1 MDTSYVMGDD
11 PERMDAGAV
20 IVAKPVRRA
29 IAQTGAP
36 NAGYLYL
43 VLHTQQ
49 LPADRLDVLR
59 SSFARPAM
67 VLVVAVVAFTTLL
80 ALLIISAVTK
90 PLRTLTQAVATLSQ
104 RGLAEGLTVA
114 PTSPLPT
121 PTRDEFGQLT
131 GAFEMLLDVCR
142 RQWNALRRTD
152 HFRREGVS
160 NLSHDLRSPL
170 TATVAC
176 LETLDSRWIDAGER
190 DDDRRLVE
198 IALRNTRNAAAM
210 VRSLGDL
217 AKLDEPEYSLR
228 PRGGRRQRAARR
240 HRPALRRARG
250 AAGRRPAGAAGRA
263 RAPARRRRTRGS
275 TSSCSSGRSPT
286 WSTTR
291 SSSARAAAPSRSRR
305 GDATRRSRSA
315 SPTTGRAS
323 PRPTCR
329 ISSTASTRAGPSV
342 APATADGGRGLGL
355 AIVKRI
361 VELHDGRGRGR
372 EPPRRR
378 HAGDDP
384 LARGDLTPRSH
395 REKPSCLASGRALQ
409 WPDSRRHLLGA
420 VAREV
425 SEETAA
431 ANRAGARSGLKSR
444 PSGRRRN
451 RSGAPGDRCPF
462 VLRRSARRLRRGATT
477 RRKPGI
483 VPRADRGD
491 RAPAPALSYHAG
503 RLRFAPPVHDP
514 IHPSPARRRHPRP
527 AGRARPAVAAARRGR
542 GRLQR
547 REPPDQL
554 RHGARRGRAEGGE
567 LGACTAC
574 AAGCRACSRPSPT
587 SAPARSRR

>member
-29 IAQTGAP
+29 IAQAGAP

-67 VLVVAVVAFTTLL
+67 VLVIAVVAFTTLL

-114 PTSPLPT
+114 PTSPLPA

-176 LETLDSRWIDAGER
+176 LETLDSRWVDASER
-190 DDDRRLVE
+190 ADDRRLVE

-228 PRGGRRQRAARR
+228 REAVDVSELLDDIVLRFAERAAQQGVVVRAL
-240 HRPALRRARG
+240 PAAE
-250 AAGRRPAGAAGRA
+250 
-263 RAPARRRRTRGS
+263 APARRRRTPGS

-286 WSTTR
+286 WSTTP
-291 SSSARAAAPSRSRR
+291 SSSAPAAARVTLAARRREAQVEVSVADDGPGIAAADLPQLFDRFYQSR
-305 GDATRRSRSA
+305 AT
-315 SPTTGRAS
+315 
-323 PRPTCR
+323 
-329 ISSTASTRAGPSV
+329 V
-342 APATADGGRGLGL
+342 APATGDGGRGLGL

-361 VELHDGRGRGR
+361 VELHEGEVAVESSLGAGH
-372 EPPRRR
+372 P
-378 HAGDDP
+378 GDDP
-384 LARGDLTPRSH
+384 LARGRLTPGTH
-395 REKPSCLASGRALQ
+395 REKPSCFASGRDLQ
-409 WPDSRRHLLGA
+409 WRDSRRHPFGA
-420 VAREV
+420 RAREV

-431 ANRAGARSGLKSR
+431 ANRARPEADSRTGLSADAEIDQGHRATGAPLFCGA
-444 PSGRRRN
+444 GRRRH
-451 RSGAPGDRCPF
+451 A
-462 VLRRSARRLRRGATT
+462 V
-477 RRKPGI
+477 RRKTGI
-483 VPRADRGD
+483 VPGPT
-491 RAPAPALSYHAG
+491 PATAATT
-503 RLRFAPPVHDP
+503 
-514 IHPSPARRRHPRP
+514 
-527 AGRARPAVAAARRGR
+527 AV
-542 GRLQR
+542 
-547 REPPDQL
+547 
-554 RHGARRGRAEGGE
+554 
-567 LGACTAC
+567 
-574 AAGCRACSRPSPT
+574 
-587 SAPARSRR
+587 RSRTMRVGSVRQPGS